1 MQKLHSKLQSITRSS
16 LGKAGKTAMILHAT
30 AIEIT
35 HNSKSFNNVTYN
47 KYKNV
52 SVMFFNLFTHYP
64 YLCYTAYKNQQNAS
78 SYQFYN
84 KSQS

>member
-1 MQKLHSKLQSITRSS
+1 
-16 LGKAGKTAMILHAT
+16 
-30 AIEIT
+30 
-35 HNSKSFNNVTYN
+35 
-47 KYKNV
+47 
-52 SVMFFNLFTHYP
+52 MFFNLFTHYP